1 MVDIIKPVTAAE
13 SYQNF
18 PNRLI
23 QDWPREYY
31 AENFPRLV
39 RVKSRYDRYNLF
51 RNQQSIPPAGFSP
64 GTSATLA

>member
-1 MVDIIKPVTAAE
+1 MVDIIAPVTAAE

-23 QDWPREYY
+23 RDWPREYY
-31 AENFPRLV
+31 AENFPRLA

-51 RNQQSIPPAGFSP
+51 RNQQSIPPAP
-64 GTSATLA
+64 VIARTSATLA